1 MAVTAGLAAHGAH
14 VIDRFA
20 AHKVLGI
27 VAGQLEVGYLFHR
40 ITGGSAADMRVI
52 LHGHDRKVAEGSTEI
67 GRGERREMKVEGIRM
82 AARLQISF
90 GFGPLTAS
98 VWASWASRDS
108 AGHLLWSS
116 DCCCCR
122 WARTTKCARQV

>member
-1 MAVTAGLAAHGAH
+1 MSVFFLREKFSLGAQTTILRMLPGVAAHGAH

-52 LHGHDRKVAEGSTEI
+52 LHGHDRKVAKVSTRGGRRGSMVRH
-67 GRGERREMKVEGIRM
+67 GWLLGK
-82 AARLQISF
+82 ISLA
-90 GFGPLTAS
+90 LTAAAWGS
-98 VWASWASRDS
+98 LASMDN
-108 AGHLLWSS
+108 AGHPFGSS
-116 DCCCCR
+116 DC
-122 WARTTKCARQV
+122 WH

>member
-1 MAVTAGLAAHGAH
+1 MLPGVAAHGAH

-52 LHGHDRKVAEGSTEI
+52 LHGHDRKVAKVST
-67 GRGERREMKVEGIRM
+67 RGERRREREREWSGM
-82 AARLQISF
+82 AGCKAGRL
-90 GFGPLTAS
+90 A
-98 VWASWASRDS
+98 
-108 AGHLLWSS
+108 
-116 DCCCCR
+116 
-122 WARTTKCARQV
+122 

>member
-1 MAVTAGLAAHGAH
+1 MLPGVAAHGAH

-52 LHGHDRKVAEGSTEI
+52 LHGHDRKVAKVSTEGG
-67 GRGERREMKVEGIRM
+67 GRGRERMVRHGW
-82 AARLQISF
+82 LQ
-90 GFGPLTAS
+90 G
-98 VWASWASRDS
+98 W
-108 AGHLLWSS
+108 
-116 DCCCCR
+116 
-122 WARTTKCARQV
+122 